1 MAAGRD
7 PDITADASEGRP
19 DKECI
24 PYIRTTDSSG
34 IRGYRMPNNTDSKR
48 AG

>member
-1 MAAGRD
+1 MAAGCGT
-7 PDITADASEGRP
+7 DIAAAARKRRP